1 MRRYDR
7 GVGNVLVTE
16 EAVAPVPP
24 RGADAFM
31 CRVLCVP
38 DTRTAVSASKVQSL
52 FSTSI
57 LISASRCL
65 FAYVI
70 LPIIT
75 PLLGAATSVGPAIGI
90 PISVVALYFDV
101 KGIRRFWFA
110 RHRHR
115 WAFTWLYLAVMALV
129 TTFLV
134 LDIIKLAK

>member
-1 MRRYDR
+1 MSEL
-7 GVGNVLVTE
+7 LVTPE
-16 EAVAPVPP
+16 TIEPP
-24 RGADAFM
+24 PEHAADAFM
-31 CRVLCVP
+31 YRLLRVP
-38 DTRTAVSASKVQSL
+38 DTRAAVSAAKVQSL

-115 WAFTWLYLAVMALV
+115 WAFTWLYVAVMALV

-134 LDIIKLAK
+134 LDITKLAK

>member
-1 MRRYDR
+1 M
-7 GVGNVLVTE
+7 
-16 EAVAPVPP
+16 VAPDLGDGTS
-24 RGADAFM
+24 RQRAADAWM
-31 CRVLCVP
+31 CRLLCVP
-38 DTRTAVSASKVQSL
+38 DVRVAVPASKVQRL

-75 PLLGAATSVGPAIGI
+75 PLLGAATSVGPSLGI
-90 PISVVALYFDV
+90 PIALVALVFDV
-101 KGIRRFWFA
+101 KGIRRFWIA

-115 WAFTWLYLAVMALV
+115 WAFTWLYVAVMALV

-134 LDIIKLAK
+134 MDITKLAG